1 MKKPIDQKLI
11 PIIVIIGGGVLLLIS
26 FGIRHSFGL
35 YLLPITNHL
44 NTGREVFGF
53 AAALQVLMIGIGS
66 PLFGALSDKFGSGKA
81 SLLGI
86 TLVILGLAW
95 MANLQT
101 SFDIIGAQAL
111 CGLGSAGCGTAVV
124 LGAVGRSVKVE
135 NRTLSLGIVMA
146 AGSFGQFAVVPF
158 TGYLIELVSWSQS
171 LVFLTFFAAI
181 MIIFSFAL
189 NFSEKSESSKAGS
202 RQTVREAL
210 KEAFQ
215 TKSFNLLTLGFF
227 VCGFHVTFVAVH
239 LPAFIEDENLPF
251 WVGGWALA
259 LIGLFNIIG
268 TLYFGYLGDRLSKKN
283 LLALLYS
290 LRSLLFLV
298 FIFLPKTELTVL
310 LFACILGILWL
321 STVPL
326 TSGIITVVFGPYYM
340 SMLYGIAFFSHQIG
354 SFLGSWLGGRLF
366 DAYGS
371 YNLMWW
377 ICVALGFISAL
388 LHMPIKKK
396 RCSVWQISK
405 FKELF

>member
-1 MKKPIDQKLI
+1 MKISIDQKLI
-11 PIIVIIGGGVLLLIS
+11 PIFVIIGGGALLLIS

-35 YLLPITNHL
+35 YLLPITNYL
-44 NTGREVFGF
+44 NAGREIFGF

-86 TLVILGLAW
+86 AFVILGLAW
-95 MANLQT
+95 MANVQT

-111 CGLGSAGCGTAVV
+111 YGFGAAGCGTAVV

-171 LVFLTFFAAI
+171 LVYLSFFASI
-181 MIIFSFAL
+181 MLIFSFAL

-202 RQTVREAL
+202 RQTIKEAL

-215 TKSFNLLTLGFF
+215 SKSFNLLTLGFF

-259 LIGLFNIIG
+259 LIGLFNIVG
-268 TLYFGYLGDRLSKKN
+268 TIYFGYLGDRLSKKN

-310 LFACILGILWL
+310 LFACVLGILWL

-366 DAYGS
+366 DTYGS
-371 YNLMWW
+371 YDVMWW
-377 ICVALGFISAL
+377 ISVALGFIAAL
-388 LHMPIKKK
+388 MHMPIKEKAVQ
-396 RCSVWQISK
+396 RLANLQI
-405 FKELF
+405 

>member
-1 MKKPIDQKLI
+1 MKKSIDQKLI
-11 PIIVIIGGGVLLLIS
+11 PIFVIIGGGVLLLIS

-35 YLLPITNHL
+35 YLLPITNYL
-44 NTGREVFGF
+44 NTGREIFGF

-81 SLLGI
+81 SFLGI

-95 MANLQT
+95 MANVQT

-111 CGLGSAGCGTAVV
+111 YGLGAAGCGTAVV

-146 AGSFGQFAVVPF
+146 AGSFGQFALVPF

-171 LVFLTFFAAI
+171 LVYLSFIAAI
-181 MIIFSFAL
+181 MLLFSFAL
-189 NFSEKSESSKAGS
+189 NFSSKSESSIAGS
-202 RQTVREAL
+202 EQTIKEAL

-215 TKSFNLLTLGFF
+215 SKSFNLLTLGFF

-239 LPAFIEDENLPF
+239 FPAFIEDKNLPF

-259 LIGLFNIIG
+259 LIGLFNVIG
-268 TLYFGYLGDRLSKKN
+268 TIYFSYLGDRFSKKN

-290 LRSLLFLV
+290 LRGLLFLI

-326 TSGIITVVFGPYYM
+326 TSGIITVVFGPFYM
-340 SMLYGIAFFSHQIG
+340 SMLYGIAFLSHQIG
-354 SFLGSWLGGRLF
+354 SFLGSWIGGRLF
-366 DAYGS
+366 DYYGS
-371 YNLMWW
+371 YDLMWW
-377 ICVALGFISAL
+377 ICVILGFVSAAM
-388 LHMPIKKK
+388 HIPIIEKPVA
-396 RCSVWQISK
+396 RLVRM
-405 FKELF
+405 EA

>member
-1 MKKPIDQKLI
+1 
-11 PIIVIIGGGVLLLIS
+11 
-26 FGIRHSFGL
+26 
-35 YLLPITNHL
+35 
-44 NTGREVFGF
+44 
-53 AAALQVLMIGIGS
+53 MIGIGS

-86 TLVILGLAW
+86 TLLILGLAW
-95 MANLQT
+95 MANIQT
-101 SFDIIGAQAL
+101 SFDVIGAQAL
-111 CGLGSAGCGTAVV
+111 CGFGAAGCGTAVV

-146 AGSFGQFAVVPF
+146 AGSFGQFVVVPF
-158 TGYLIELVSWSQS
+158 TGYLIELVSWAQS
-171 LVFLTFFAAI
+171 LVYLSFFASI
-181 MIIFSFAL
+181 MIIFSFCF
-189 NFSEKSESSKAGS
+189 NFSEKSEISKAGS
-202 RQTVREAL
+202 RQTIKEAL

-215 TKSFNLLTLGFF
+215 SKSFNLLTLGFF

-239 LPAFIEDENLPF
+239 LPAFIKDENLPF

-259 LIGLFNIIG
+259 LIGLFNIVG
-268 TLYFGYLGDRLSKKN
+268 TIYFGYLGDRLSKKN

-310 LFACILGILWL
+310 LFACVLGVLWL

-366 DAYGS
+366 DIYGS
-371 YNLMWW
+371 YEIMWW
-377 ICVALGFISAL
+377 FSVALGFIAAL
-388 LHMPIKKK
+388 MHMPIKEKAVQ
-396 RCSVWQISK
+396 RLANQQI
-405 FKELF
+405 

>member
-1 MKKPIDQKLI
+1 MKKSIDQKLI
-11 PIIVIIGGGVLLLIS
+11 PIFVIIGGGALLLIS

-35 YLLPITNHL
+35 YLLPITNYL
-44 NTGREVFGF
+44 NTGREIFGF

-81 SLLGI
+81 SFLGI

-95 MANLQT
+95 MANVQT

-111 CGLGSAGCGTAVV
+111 CGLGAAGCGTAVV

-171 LVFLTFFAAI
+171 LVYLSFFASI

-189 NFSEKSESSKAGS
+189 NFSSKSESSKAGS
-202 RQTVREAL
+202 EQTIKEAL

-215 TKSFNLLTLGFF
+215 SKSFNLLTLGFF

-259 LIGLFNIIG
+259 LIGLFNIVG

-310 LFACILGILWL
+310 LFACVLGILWL

-340 SMLYGIAFFSHQIG
+340 SMLYGIAFFSHQVG

-366 DAYGS
+366 DIYGS
-371 YNLMWW
+371 YEIMWW
-377 ICVALGFISAL
+377 ISVALGFIAAL
-388 LHMPIKKK
+388 MHMPIKEKAVQ
-396 RCSVWQISK
+396 RLANQQI
-405 FKELF
+405 

>member
-1 MKKPIDQKLI
+1 MKISIDQKLI
-11 PIIVIIGGGVLLLIS
+11 PIFVIFGGGALLLIS

-44 NTGREVFGF
+44 NAGRELFGF

-86 TLVILGLAW
+86 TLLILGLAW
-95 MANLQT
+95 MANVQT
-101 SFDIIGAQAL
+101 SFDVIGAQAL
-111 CGLGSAGCGTAVV
+111 CGFGAAGCGTAVV
-124 LGAVGRSVKVE
+124 LGAVGRSVKFE

-171 LVFLTFFAAI
+171 LVYLSFFASI
-181 MIIFSFAL
+181 MLIFSFAL

-202 RQTVREAL
+202 RQTIKEAL

-215 TKSFNLLTLGFF
+215 SKSFNLLTLGFF

-239 LPAFIEDENLPF
+239 LPAFIEDEKLPF

-259 LIGLFNIIG
+259 LIGLFNIVG
-268 TLYFGYLGDRLSKKN
+268 TIYFGYLGDRLSKKN

-310 LFACILGILWL
+310 LFACVLGILWL

-366 DAYGS
+366 DTYGS
-371 YNLMWW
+371 YEVMWW
-377 ICVALGFISAL
+377 ISVALGFIAAL
-388 LHMPIKKK
+388 MHMPIKEKAVQ
-396 RCSVWQISK
+396 RLANLQI
-405 FKELF
+405 

>member
-1 MKKPIDQKLI
+1 MKISIDQKLI
-11 PIIVIIGGGVLLLIS
+11 PIFVIIGGGALLLIS

-35 YLLPITNHL
+35 YLLPITSYL
-44 NTGREVFGF
+44 NTGREIFGF

-95 MANLQT
+95 MANVQT

-111 CGLGSAGCGTAVV
+111 CGFGAAGCGTAVV

-171 LVFLTFFAAI
+171 LVYLSFFASI

-189 NFSEKSESSKAGS
+189 NFSEKTESSKAGS
-202 RQTVREAL
+202 RQTIKEAL
-210 KEAFQ
+210 QEAFQ
-215 TKSFNLLTLGFF
+215 SKSFNLLTLGFF

-259 LIGLFNIIG
+259 LIGLFNIVG
-268 TLYFGYLGDRLSKKN
+268 TIYFGYLGDRLSKKN

-310 LFACILGILWL
+310 LFACVLGILWL

-366 DAYGS
+366 DIYGS
-371 YNLMWW
+371 YEIMWW
-377 ICVALGFISAL
+377 FSVALGFIAAL
-388 LHMPIKKK
+388 MHMPIKEKAVQ
-396 RCSVWQISK
+396 RLANQQI
-405 FKELF
+405 

>member
-171 LVFLTFFAAI
+171 LVYLSFFASI

-388 LHMPIKKK
+388 LHMPIKEKAVQ
-396 RCSVWQISK
+396 RLADQQI
-405 FKELF
+405 

>member
-1 MKKPIDQKLI
+1 MKISIDQKLI
-11 PIIVIIGGGVLLLIS
+11 PIFVIIGGGALLLIS

-35 YLLPITNHL
+35 YLLPITDHL
-44 NTGREVFGF
+44 NAGREIFGF

-95 MANLQT
+95 MANVQT

-111 CGLGSAGCGTAVV
+111 CGFGAAGCGTAVV

-171 LVFLTFFAAI
+171 LVYLSFFASI
-181 MIIFSFAL
+181 MLIFSFAL

-202 RQTVREAL
+202 RQTIKEAL
-210 KEAFQ
+210 REAFQ
-215 TKSFNLLTLGFF
+215 SKSFNLLTLGFF

-259 LIGLFNIIG
+259 LIGLFNIVG

-310 LFACILGILWL
+310 LFACVLGILWL

-340 SMLYGIAFFSHQIG
+340 SMLYGIAFFSHQVG

-366 DAYGS
+366 DTYGS
-371 YNLMWW
+371 YDSIWW
-377 ICVALGFISAL
+377 ISVALGFIAAL
-388 LHMPIKKK
+388 MHLPIKEMAVERLTNSEVKT
-396 RCSVWQISK
+396 
-405 FKELF
+405 

>member
-1 MKKPIDQKLI
+1 MKISIDQKLI
-11 PIIVIIGGGVLLLIS
+11 PIFVIIGGGALLLIS

-44 NTGREVFGF
+44 NAGRELFGF

-95 MANLQT
+95 MANVQT

-111 CGLGSAGCGTAVV
+111 CGFGAAGCGTAVV

-171 LVFLTFFAAI
+171 LVYLSFFASI
-181 MIIFSFAL
+181 MLIFSFAL

-202 RQTVREAL
+202 RQTIKEAL

-215 TKSFNLLTLGFF
+215 SKSFNLLTLGFF

-259 LIGLFNIIG
+259 LIGLFNIVG
-268 TLYFGYLGDRLSKKN
+268 TIYFGYLGDRLSKKN

-310 LFACILGILWL
+310 LFACVLGILWL

-366 DAYGS
+366 DTYGS
-371 YNLMWW
+371 YDVMWW
-377 ICVALGFISAL
+377 ISVALGFIAAL
-388 LHMPIKKK
+388 MHMPIKEKAVQ
-396 RCSVWQISK
+396 RLANQQI
-405 FKELF
+405 

>member
-1 MKKPIDQKLI
+1 MKIHINQKLI
-11 PIIVIIGGGVLLLIS
+11 PIIVIIGGGALLLIS

-81 SLLGI
+81 ALLGI

-95 MANLQT
+95 MANIQT

-111 CGLGSAGCGTAVV
+111 CGLGAAGCGTAVV

-146 AGSFGQFAVVPF
+146 AGSFGQFVMVPF
-158 TGYLIELVSWSQS
+158 IGYLIELVGWSSS
-171 LVFLTFFAAI
+171 LVYISFIAAI
-181 MIIFSFAL
+181 MLIFSFAL

-202 RQTVREAL
+202 QQTIKEAL

-215 TKSFNLLTLGFF
+215 SKSFNLLTLGFF

-259 LIGLFNIIG
+259 LIGLFNIVG

-310 LFACILGILWL
+310 LFACVLGILWL

-340 SMLYGIAFFSHQIG
+340 SMLYGIAFFSHQVG

-366 DAYGS
+366 DTYGS
-371 YNLMWW
+371 YDIMWW
-377 ICVALGFISAL
+377 ISVALGFIAAL
-388 LHMPIKKK
+388 MHMPIKEKAVQ
-396 RCSVWQISK
+396 RLANLRI
-405 FKELF
+405 

>member
-1 MKKPIDQKLI
+1 MKISIDQKLI
-11 PIIVIIGGGVLLLIS
+11 PIFVIFGGGALLLIS

-44 NTGREVFGF
+44 NAGRELFGF

-86 TLVILGLAW
+86 TLLILGLAW
-95 MANLQT
+95 MANVQT
-101 SFDIIGAQAL
+101 SFDVIGAQAL
-111 CGLGSAGCGTAVV
+111 CGFGAAGCGTAVV

-158 TGYLIELVSWSQS
+158 TGYLIKLVSWSQS
-171 LVFLTFFAAI
+171 LVYLSFFASI

-189 NFSEKSESSKAGS
+189 NFSEKSESSKTGS
-202 RQTVREAL
+202 QQTIKEAL

-268 TLYFGYLGDRLSKKN
+268 TIYFGYLGDRLSKKN

-340 SMLYGIAFFSHQIG
+340 SMLYGIAFFSHQVG

-366 DAYGS
+366 DTYGS
-371 YNLMWW
+371 YELMWW
-377 ICVALGFISAL
+377 VCVALGFISAFM
-388 LHMPIKKK
+388 HMPIKEKAVQ
-396 RCSVWQISK
+396 RLANQQI
-405 FKELF
+405 